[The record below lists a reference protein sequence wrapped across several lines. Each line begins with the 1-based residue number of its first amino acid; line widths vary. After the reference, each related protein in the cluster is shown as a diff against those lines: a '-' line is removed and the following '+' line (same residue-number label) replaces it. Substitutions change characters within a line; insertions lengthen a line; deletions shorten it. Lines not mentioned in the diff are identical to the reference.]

1 MQRPFF
7 ISAARD
13 YGFVLLLVFVVVVV
27 DCVPP
32 LDVPLVPVSV
42 EVLLIVVFDD
52 DVTVEVVFHGCHT
65 SAAITRIATTAM
77 IPPNTPHEN
86 PESSLVV
93 VTFVVDTSSR
103 TTVGSVRVTVVL
115 RSSIWLPLSGRSIP
129 TAAAP
134 INVRSAM
141 PL

>member
-1 MQRPFF
+1 
-7 ISAARD
+7 
-13 YGFVLLLVFVVVVV
+13 VLLLVLVVVV

-32 LDVPLVPVSV
+32 FDVPLVPVSV
-42 EVLLIVVFDD
+42 DVLLIVVFEDE
-52 DVTVEVVFHGCHT
+52 VTVEVVFHGCHT
-65 SAAITRIATTAM
+65 SAAITRIATTAI
-77 IPPNTPHEN
+77 IPPKTPHEN
-86 PESSLVV
+86 PESSLAV
-93 VTFVVDTSSR
+93 VTLVVDTSSR

-134 INVRSAM
+134 VNVRRAT